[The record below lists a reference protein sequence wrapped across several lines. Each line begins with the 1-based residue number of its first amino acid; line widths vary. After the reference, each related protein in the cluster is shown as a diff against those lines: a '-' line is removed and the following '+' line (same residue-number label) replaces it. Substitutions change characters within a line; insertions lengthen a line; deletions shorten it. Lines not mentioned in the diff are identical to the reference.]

1 MNWAYLKEGIV
12 KRTNLFDVTE
22 LVMIAQISFFFQYL
36 TVKFIIYSAVAY
48 YFMRLNFTFQFI
60 I

>member
-22 LVMIAQISFFFQYL
+22 LVMIAQISFFFSIPNGQVYNL
-36 TVKFIIYSAVAY
+36 
-48 YFMRLNFTFQFI
+48 
-60 I
+60 